1 MNARVPPASRI
12 SQREKRVIY
21 EYAQQELKRL
31 ECNQMRRFFKLTCYV
46 LNRKFGFGKQ
56 RCLKTT
62 NGIAELAKEHE
73 RDEIFWHHIDKVIID
88 EMQIDFEREGM
99 R

>member
-1 MNARVPPASRI
+1 
-12 SQREKRVIY
+12 
-21 EYAQQELKRL
+21 
-31 ECNQMRRFFKLTCYV
+31 MRRFFKLTCYV

-88 EMQIDFEREGM
+88 EMQIDFEREECVEIQHRRRRNARGIWAIFRRKM
-99 R
+99 PKLH